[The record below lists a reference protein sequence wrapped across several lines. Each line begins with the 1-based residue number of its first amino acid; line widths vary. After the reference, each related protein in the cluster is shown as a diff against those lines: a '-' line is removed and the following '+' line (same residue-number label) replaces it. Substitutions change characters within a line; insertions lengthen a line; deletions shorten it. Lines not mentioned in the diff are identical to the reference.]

1 MNNSAT
7 MPLVRRGTR
16 TLMIGTITSQVA
28 ALLRYAVLARILGPE
43 QLGLAAILILTSQFF
58 DMVTDVGMDRF
69 LIQDRKGD
77 EASAQR
83 LVHLL
88 GIGRGIGI
96 FALLAILAEP
106 MAFFFNEPV
115 LVWPLVMLGIVP
127 ATMGLIHYDF
137 RRMQRHHDFRQEG
150 TVAVWSEIVGFVVTV
165 GVALATQSFT
175 AVIFG
180 LFAKAATMVVVT
192 HWLAER
198 PYSIGFSRTHIRA
211 LAVFGLPLT
220 INGLAL
226 FLSGQGDRLLVGNQ
240 LGVTELGLYS
250 AIMLLIYSPSQF
262 AARFMQT
269 TGFPAIAE
277 ARDDAALQRYRLDS
291 LIGQTL
297 LLGAVMAVGFAAVG
311 PVLIPLLFGEEFRS
325 AALTVAMVG
334 ALQVIRFVRLWPTTL
349 SLSIGRSGIVLT
361 SNLIRLI
368 SLPIVLLGLQ
378 VVGGLLG
385 VAIFFA
391 LGEFLALAISIYLA
405 NRASGRSMKRDM
417 LRLAILIAI
426 FAALALASIGYED
439 ADLLMMA
446 SGSALTLI
454 LCGLLLAGEN
464 EGRKAALAFLGRF
477 RSKMV

>member
-1 MNNSAT
+1 
-7 MPLVRRGTR
+7 
-16 TLMIGTITSQVA
+16 
-28 ALLRYAVLARILGPE
+28 
-43 QLGLAAILILTSQFF
+43 
-58 DMVTDVGMDRF
+58 
-69 LIQDRKGD
+69 
-77 EASAQR
+77 
-83 LVHLL
+83 
-88 GIGRGIGI
+88 
-96 FALLAILAEP
+96 
-106 MAFFFNEPV
+106 
-115 LVWPLVMLGIVP
+115 
-127 ATMGLIHYDF
+127 
-137 RRMQRHHDFRQEG
+137 
-150 TVAVWSEIVGFVVTV
+150 
-165 GVALATQSFT
+165 
-175 AVIFG
+175 
-180 LFAKAATMVVVT
+180 
-192 HWLAER
+192 
-198 PYSIGFSRTHIRA
+198 
-211 LAVFGLPLT
+211 
-220 INGLAL
+220 
-226 FLSGQGDRLLVGNQ
+226 
-240 LGVTELGLYS
+240 
-250 AIMLLIYSPSQF
+250 
-262 AARFMQT
+262 
-269 TGFPAIAE
+269 
-277 ARDDAALQRYRLDS
+277 
-291 LIGQTL
+291 
-297 LLGAVMAVGFAAVG
+297 MAVGFAAVG